1 MIPYIYIPTFKIPLP
16 LGLPDIPIQP
26 FGILVG
32 IGLVV
37 GYFASRRR
45 ARLTGLDPEVM
56 ADSILWVA
64 GVGFIVGHL
73 VSVIFYFPNRIAE
86 DPLVLLAIWSGLSSF
101 GGFIGGALGAWLF
114 FRRRGLSVLEHVD
127 ALIFG
132 LLPGWIFGRLGCT
145 VVHDHPGKVTDF
157 FLGVHCSTG
166 PCARPWMLGQT
177 RHDLGLYEMIFT
189 VFLTLIIY
197 SLRKVRPFRG
207 FHPALML
214 ILYAPVRFVFDY
226 ARTAD
231 KLYFGL
237 TPGQYLAISLLF
249 VAMAVIMHGRGLRA
263 AGIIPGVTPAGLP
276 MPDQRALMFV
286 TLRGISAEVPE
297 AKLGAFQHEFSAW
310 VEGSHPDYLREF
322 AKGKEP
328 PKDTARRMED
338 AMRAFTADFLKAS

>member
-1 MIPYIYIPTFKIPLP
+1 MIPYIYIPTFKIPFFF
-16 LGLPDIPIQP
+16 GYSIPIQP

-37 GYFASRRR
+37 GYFATRRR

-73 VSVIFYFPNRIAE
+73 VSVIFYFPDRIAE
-86 DPLVLLAIWSGLSSF
+86 NPLVLLAIWSGLSSF

-132 LLPGWIFGRLGCT
+132 LMPGWIFGRMGCT
-145 VVHDHPGKVTDF
+145 VVHDHPGKITDF
-157 FLGVHCSTG
+157 FLGVHCAAG
-166 PCARPWMLGQT
+166 PCAPPWVPGQT
-177 RHDLGLYEMIFT
+177 RHDLGLYEMLFT
-189 VFLTLIIY
+189 VFLTLVIY
-197 SLRKVRPFRG
+197 ATRNVRPFRG

-214 ILYAPVRFVFDY
+214 VLYSPVRFIFDY

-231 KLYFGL
+231 KTYFGL

-249 VAMAVIMHGRGLRA
+249 VAAALMLHGRRLRA
-263 AGIIPGVTPAGLP
+263 AGIIPGVTPAALP
-276 MPDQRALMFV
+276 VPDQRILMYI
-286 TLRGISAEVPE
+286 TRRGLSAEVPE
-297 AKLGAFQHEFSAW
+297 ARLGDYQRDLLEW
-310 VEGSHPDYLREF
+310 VERSHSDYLKEF
-322 AKGKEP
+322 AKAKEP
-328 PKDTARRMED
+328 PQAKARRVED
-338 AMRAFTADFLKAS
+338 AVRTFTSEFLAAG